1 MSCKQTSQV
10 EGNTDS
16 VELTFGTRQPGE
28 VAAKL
33 IEPQNL
39 SPESAS
45 ITPIESLDQTVN
57 FVGINP
63 KPPDQVTESA
73 KTPLPVPQSVTLP
86 KVSENVEEIPGPP
99 LQVIKSVKIPESYP
113 QKSKYNDFTPRIHN
127 VISSEFAPSLWLQ
140 NVQSNK
146 LTLAPTHQVLE
157 IKQPGFRIIKTVLNP
172 KPLVLI
178 VKSEEVASGL
188 TMRSSIKI
196 KECLNYTQDH
206 IFKDW

>member
-1 MSCKQTSQV
+1 MSCNQASQF

-63 KPPDQVTESA
+63 KPQDQVTESA
-73 KTPLPVPQSVTLP
+73 KTPLPVPQSVP
-86 KVSENVEEIPGPP
+86 VSKVSENVEVTTRTTTSSYKVCDDSREYPS
-99 LQVIKSVKIPESYP
+99 KVKI
-113 QKSKYNDFTPRIHN
+113 Q
-127 VISSEFAPSLWLQ
+127 
-140 NVQSNK
+140 
-146 LTLAPTHQVLE
+146 
-157 IKQPGFRIIKTVLNP
+157 
-172 KPLVLI
+172 
-178 VKSEEVASGL
+178 
-188 TMRSSIKI
+188 
-196 KECLNYTQDH
+196 
-206 IFKDW
+206 

>member
-1 MSCKQTSQV
+1 M
-10 EGNTDS
+10 
-16 VELTFGTRQPGE
+16 
-28 VAAKL
+28 
-33 IEPQNL
+33 
-39 SPESAS
+39 
-45 ITPIESLDQTVN
+45 
-57 FVGINP
+57 
-63 KPPDQVTESA
+63 
-73 KTPLPVPQSVTLP
+73 
-86 KVSENVEEIPGPP
+86 
-99 LQVIKSVKIPESYP
+99 IPESTL
-113 QKSKYNDFTPRIHN
+113 QKSKYNDLTLRIHD

-157 IKQPGFRIIKTVLNP
+157 IKRQPGFQIIKTVLNP